1 MIWLSLVGIALVAA
15 FFFLFMRR
23 NANGQSA
30 HDAAPRMA
38 NGHERPRSA
47 ARPSSTP
54 IRTEAKGV
62 ETQML
67 RVPDLNR
74 ACEAARHYV
83 GRTLDAATAPK
94 LPLPGCG
101 VVECRCRYERV
112 VNLRRKERRE
122 AIDRRD
128 EIRFE
133 TKIDRRANPD
143 RRVWN
148 AFWDKLRRR

>member
-1 MIWLSLVGIALVAA
+1 MIWLGLVACALVAA
-15 FFFLFMRR
+15 FLFLRR
-23 NANGQSA
+23 NADRQSA
-30 HDAAPRMA
+30 QDAAPGA
-38 NGHERPRSA
+38 NSRERQRSV
-47 ARPSSTP
+47 ARPSAAP
-54 IRTEAKGV
+54 VRTEAKGIQA
-62 ETQML
+62 QML

-112 VNLRRKERRE
+112 VNLRRMERRE
-122 AIDRRD
+122 ATDRRD

-143 RRVWN
+143 RRLWT
-148 AFWDKLRRR
+148 AFWDKFRRR

>member
-1 MIWLSLVGIALVAA
+1 MIWLVLVAIALVGAFAFVILRHNTYNRSTTNSAA
-15 FFFLFMRR
+15 
-23 NANGQSA
+23 
-30 HDAAPRMA
+30 HA
-38 NGHERPRSA
+38 NGHERPRSV
-47 ARPSSTP
+47 ARPSDTP
-54 IRTEAKGV
+54 IRTAAKGV

-122 AIDRRD
+122 ASDRRD

-133 TKIDRRANPD
+133 TKIDRRAKPD
-143 RRVWN
+143 RRVWG
-148 AFWDKLRRR
+148 AFWDKFRRR

>member
-1 MIWLSLVGIALVAA
+1 MIWLSLVGIALIAG
-15 FFFLFMRR
+15 FFLLVVRR
-23 NANGQSA
+23 NDDKQSA
-30 HDAAPRMA
+30 TNTAGRTSQERSRSIA
-38 NGHERPRSA
+38 RPRD
-47 ARPSSTP
+47 TP
-54 IRTEAKGV
+54 IRTEVKGV

-101 VVECRCRYERV
+101 VVECRCRYERI

-122 AIDRRD
+122 ATDRRD

-148 AFWDKLRRR
+148 AFWDKFRKR

>member
-23 NANGQSA
+23 NADGQSA
-30 HDAAPRMA
+30 HDAAPRA
-38 NGHERPRSA
+38 SGERARSM
-47 ARPSSTP
+47 ARPSGTP
-54 IRTEAKGV
+54 VRTEAKGV
-62 ETQML
+62 EAQML

-112 VNLRRKERRE
+112 VNLRRRERRE
-122 AIDRRD
+122 ATDRRD

-133 TKIDRRANPD
+133 TKIDRRSNPD

-148 AFWDKLRRR
+148 AFWDKFRRR

>member
-1 MIWLSLVGIALVAA
+1 
-15 FFFLFMRR
+15 
-23 NANGQSA
+23 
-30 HDAAPRMA
+30 
-38 NGHERPRSA
+38 
-47 ARPSSTP
+47 
-54 IRTEAKGV
+54 
-62 ETQML
+62 ML

-112 VNLRRKERRE
+112 VNLRRSERRE
-122 AIDRRD
+122 AADRRD

-133 TKIDRRANPD
+133 TKVDRRTSPD

-148 AFWDKLRRR
+148 AFWDRMRRR

>member
-1 MIWLSLVGIALVAA
+1 MIWLSLVAIALVGA
-15 FFFLFMRR
+15 FAFVILRR
-23 NANGQSA
+23 NDGNHSTTTSATPSGQG
-30 HDAAPRMA
+30 RQ
-38 NGHERPRSA
+38 RSV
-47 ARPSSTP
+47 ARPSDIP
-54 IRTEAKGV
+54 VRTEAKGV

-122 AIDRRD
+122 ASDRRD

-143 RRVWN
+143 RRVWG
-148 AFWDKLRRR
+148 AFWDKFRRR

>member
-1 MIWLSLVGIALVAA
+1 
-15 FFFLFMRR
+15 
-23 NANGQSA
+23 
-30 HDAAPRMA
+30 
-38 NGHERPRSA
+38 
-47 ARPSSTP
+47 
-54 IRTEAKGV
+54 
-62 ETQML
+62 ML

-83 GRTLDAATAPK
+83 GRTMDAATAPK

-122 AIDRRD
+122 ATERRD

-143 RRVWN
+143 RRVWG

>member
-1 MIWLSLVGIALVAA
+1 MIWISLAGIAVIVA
-15 FFFLFMRR
+15 FVFVLLRR
-23 NANGQSA
+23 NAGNRSA
-30 HDAAPRMA
+30 TNNAANSGSHD
-38 NGHERPRSA
+38 RPRSV
-47 ARPSSTP
+47 ARPSGVP
-54 IRTEAKGV
+54 VRTEAKGV

-122 AIDRRD
+122 ATARRE

-133 TKIDRRANPD
+133 TKIDRRAHPD
-143 RRVWN
+143 RRVWS

>member
-1 MIWLSLVGIALVAA
+1 MIWLSLVGIALLAA
-15 FFFLFMRR
+15 FFFLFLRR
-23 NANGQSA
+23 NAEGQSG
-30 HDAAPRMA
+30 HDVVSRA
-38 NGHERPRSA
+38 NGRRPRSV
-47 ARPSSTP
+47 ARPSDTP
-54 IRTEAKGV
+54 VRTEANGI
-62 ETQML
+62 EAQML

-122 AIDRRD
+122 VTARRD

-133 TKIDRRANPD
+133 TKIDRRAKPD
-143 RRVWN
+143 RRIWN
-148 AFWDKLRRR
+148 AFWDKFRRR

>member
-1 MIWLSLVGIALVAA
+1 MIWLSLVACALVAA
-15 FFFLFMRR
+15 FLFMRR
-23 NANGQSA
+23 NADGQSA
-30 HDAAPRMA
+30 HDAAPRA
-38 NGHERPRSA
+38 SGERARSV
-47 ARPSSTP
+47 ARPSDTP
-54 IRTEAKGV
+54 VRTEAKGV

-101 VVECRCRYERV
+101 IVECRCRYERV

-122 AIDRRD
+122 ATDRRD

-133 TKIDRRANPD
+133 TKIDRRGNPD
-143 RRVWN
+143 RRIWN